1 MSVGSA
7 DEVRTAVA
15 RLRAERR
22 RFVAA
27 TVVRADR
34 PTSAK
39 PGDRAIVLDDG
50 TIVGFVGGEC
60 AQASVQVHALAALDA
75 GEPLL
80 LRISPDAGEV
90 ADAAD
95 TGAGAGGAG
104 AVTVHNPCLSGGELE
119 IFLEPEVPPGVVV
132 VHGTG
137 PIARAVGELATWL
150 GFDVRPWE
158 PEVGHP
164 EPPTRPV
171 GRSGPVGGPAPAVG
185 PGPESRGTGLG
196 GVAAV
201 VVASHG
207 GDERAVLEAAVAA
220 GVPYVAL
227 VASRRRGTAVLDSL
241 DVDATNRARVRTP
254 AGLDIGARTAPEI
267 ALSILAE
274 VLDRRPRR
282 SALPPSPAGPP
293 ASPSASAPAA
303 PGTVV
308 DPVCGMTVATTGSSR
323 HVDHAGTRHWF
334 CGAGCEEAFR
344 SDPAAFGA

>member
-1 MSVGSA
+1 LAVNGSV
-7 DEVRTAVA
+7 DEVQDAVA

-39 PGDRAIVLDDG
+39 AGDRAIVLDDG

-80 LRISPDAGEV
+80 LRISPDADADGDV
-90 ADAAD
+90 ADAD
-95 TGAGAGGAG
+95 AG

-132 VHGTG
+132 VHGAG

-150 GFDVRPWE
+150 GFDVHPW
-158 PEVGHP
+158 
-164 EPPTRPV
+164 
-171 GRSGPVGGPAPAVG
+171 APSAG
-185 PGPESRGTGLG
+185 PGGGGVDLG

-220 GVPYVAL
+220 GAPYVGL

-241 DVDATNRARVRTP
+241 DVDATDRARIRTP
-254 AGLDIGARTAPEI
+254 AGLDIGGRTAPEI

-282 SALPPSPAGPP
+282 SALDPSPAGPL
-293 ASPSASAPAA
+293 ASVSASSTPAA
-303 PGTVV
+303 PGTAV

-334 CGAGCEEAFR
+334 CSAGCEEAFR